1 MKRLHK
7 AYLNIVGND
16 KNGKW
21 KFLIYIVTMLIV
33 ISYIFINAKCELI
46 IEDDVLIGLKNGTF
60 ER

>member
-16 KNGKW
+16 KSGKW
-21 KFLIYIVTMLIV
+21 KCLIYIVTMLIV

-46 IEDDVLIGLKNGTF
+46 IEDDVLTD
-60 ER
+60 